1 MGMRYPQ
8 TSSVIL
14 AQYMLEYDTGQ
25 NKFWRCP
32 LRSRIYIF
40 ILVLSAIATHS
51 ESRGITR
58 QTRGDNSG
66 AVSQKTRDP
75 AGRLHKQD
83 TADSE
88 ILPMVFNVCQNYPNP
103 FKANTVVE
111 FDLPEE
117 SGVYAM
123 IYNILGSRIR
133 ILENDIKGAGSYE
146 LEWDGQNDKGD
157 TVSSGVYFLV
167 LLADSNYS
175 IMKMM
180 FVK

>member
-1 MGMRYPQ
+1 MRTRRYIIILALSAVAAHAGGGGSAGDKLGGNF
-8 TSSVIL
+8 SSVSNLSHDL
-14 AQYMLEYDTGQ
+14 A
-25 NKFWRCP
+25 NKP
-32 LRSRIYIF
+32 HKQGSD
-40 ILVLSAIATHS
+40 
-51 ESRGITR
+51 ESRT
-58 QTRGDNSG
+58 
-66 AVSQKTRDP
+66 
-75 AGRLHKQD
+75 
-83 TADSE
+83 
-88 ILPMVFNVCQNYPNP
+88 LPKVFHVCQNYPNP